1 MTTADTTTLYTRDP
15 ATGEFSPVIP
25 ERLFSIALEHLNR
38 LVCRGDV
45 MSSPD
50 IVSSYLCVYFA
61 NYTYEA
67 FVMLYLD
74 TQNRVIAIEEPFR
87 GSLTSTSVHP
97 RQIVTAA
104 LRLNCA
110 AAIAAHNHP
119 SSGVP
124 EPSSADIQ
132 LTKVLRDALALV
144 EVRLLDHIV
153 VGAGRTVSLAQRG
166 LI

>member
-15 ATGEFSPVIP
+15 ATGDFSPVIP
-25 ERLFSIALEHLNR
+25 ERLFSIALEQLNS

-61 NYTYEA
+61 NYAYEA
-67 FVMLYLD
+67 FVVLYLD
-74 TQNRVIAIEEPFR
+74 AQNRVIAIEEPFR
-87 GSLTSTSVHP
+87 GTLTQTSVYP
-97 RQIVTAA
+97 RQIVAAA
-104 LRLNCA
+104 LRHNCA
-110 AAIAAHNHP
+110 AAVAAHNHP
-119 SSGVP
+119 SGIP

-153 VGAGRTVSLAQRG
+153 VAAGRTVSLAQRG
-166 LI
+166 LM